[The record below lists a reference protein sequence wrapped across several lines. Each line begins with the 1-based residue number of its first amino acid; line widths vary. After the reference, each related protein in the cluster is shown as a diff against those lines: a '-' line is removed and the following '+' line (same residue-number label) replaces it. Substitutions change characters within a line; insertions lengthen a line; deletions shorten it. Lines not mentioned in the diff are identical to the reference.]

1 MRPSLL
7 LFYIKVFSGTF
18 AILYLIFF
26 EGKFLRIFYLVLV
39 AYFELILVTS

>member
-7 LFYIKVFSGTF
+7 LFYIMDFLGTF
-18 AILYLIFF
+18 TILYLIFS
-26 EGKFLRIFYLVLV
+26 EGNFLRIFYLVLV